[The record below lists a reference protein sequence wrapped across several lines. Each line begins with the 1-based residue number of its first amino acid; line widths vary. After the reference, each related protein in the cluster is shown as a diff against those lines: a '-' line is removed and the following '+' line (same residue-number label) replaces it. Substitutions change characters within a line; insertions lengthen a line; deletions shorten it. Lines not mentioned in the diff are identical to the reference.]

1 MSSFSDLIL
10 IGGGGH
16 CHSCIDVLEQD
27 GRFQI
32 AGIVERNGGPREA
45 VLGYPVLG
53 NDEDL
58 TQLREKYEFVLVT
71 VGQIKSATPRKRLN
85 AQLIS
90 LGFQLPVVVSPR
102 SYVSPHAK
110 LGSGTIVMHDVLIN
124 AGAHVGENCIL
135 NSKSLIEHDARVGG
149 HCHISTGSILNGK
162 AQIGHESFVGSG
174 AVVREGVRIGARSLI
189 AGGARVMGDL
199 PENSN
204 YKNSI

>member
-1 MSSFSDLIL
+1 MSSLTDLIL

-16 CHSCIDVLEQD
+16 CHACIDVLEQE

-53 NDEDL
+53 ADEDL
-58 TQLREKYEFVLVT
+58 AQLKEKYEFVLVT
-71 VGQIKSATPRKRLN
+71 VGQIKSAIPRKLLYEK
-85 AQLIS
+85 LIT
-90 LGFQLPVVVSPR
+90 LGFQLPVILSPR
-102 SYVSPHAK
+102 SYVSPHARV
-110 LGSGTIVMHDVLIN
+110 GSGTIVMHDVLVN

-135 NSKSLIEHDARVGG
+135 NSKSLIEHDAVIGD
-149 HCHISTGSILNGK
+149 HCHISTGSILNGE

-199 PENSN
+199 AENSN
-204 YKNSI
+204 YKNSL

>member
-1 MSSFSDLIL
+1 MKTSILL

-16 CHSCIDVLEQD
+16 CRACVDVLEQE

-32 AGIVERNGGPREA
+32 VGTVERNGGPREA

-53 NDEDL
+53 TDEDL
-58 TQLREKYEFVLVT
+58 TQLKEKYEFALVT
-71 VGQIKSATPRKRLN
+71 VGQIKSNSSETLY

-110 LGSGTIVMHDVLIN
+110 LGSGTIVMHDVMVN

-135 NSKSLIEHDARVGG
+135 NSKSLIEHGARVGG
-149 HCHISTGSILNGK
+149 HCHISTGSILNGET
-162 AQIGHESFVGSG
+162 QIGHESFIGSG
-174 AVVREGVRIGARSLI
+174 VVVREGVRIGARSLV
-189 AGGARVMGDL
+189 AGGARVMRDL

-204 YKNSI
+204 YKNSL

>member
-1 MSSFSDLIL
+1 MKASILL

-16 CHSCIDVLEQD
+16 CRACVDVLEQE

-53 NDEDL
+53 TDEDFS
-58 TQLREKYEFVLVT
+58 QLREKYEFALVT
-71 VGQIKSATPRKRLN
+71 VGQIKSATPRKRLY
-85 AQLIS
+85 AQLGIA

-110 LGSGTIVMHDVLIN
+110 LGSGTIVMHDVLVN
-124 AGAHVGENCIL
+124 AGAQIGENCIL
-135 NSKSLIEHDARVGG
+135 NSKSLIEHDAVIGD
-149 HCHISTGSILNGK
+149 HCHISTGSILNGET
-162 AQIGHESFVGSG
+162 QIGQESFVGSG
-174 AVVREGVRIGARSLI
+174 VVVREGVRVGARSLV
-189 AGGARVMGDL
+189 AGGARVMKDL

-204 YKNSI
+204 YKNSL

>member
-1 MSSFSDLIL
+1 MTASILL

-16 CHSCIDVLEQD
+16 CRACVDVLEQE

-53 NDEDL
+53 TDEEL
-58 TQLREKYEFVLVT
+58 PQLKEKYKFVLVT
-71 VGQIKSATPRKRLN
+71 VGQIKSAAPRKRLYE
-85 AQLIS
+85 QLIA
-90 LGFQLPVVVSPR
+90 LGFQLPVIVSPR

-110 LGSGTIVMHDVLIN
+110 LGSGTIVMHDALVN

-149 HCHISTGSILNGK
+149 HCHISTGSILNGET
-162 AQIGHESFVGSG
+162 QIGHESFVGSG
-174 AVVREGVRIGARSLI
+174 AVVREGVRVGARSLV
-189 AGGARVMGDL
+189 AGGARVMKDL

-204 YKNSI
+204 YKNSL

>member
-1 MSSFSDLIL
+1 MKASILL

-16 CHSCIDVLEQD
+16 CRACVDVLEQE

-53 NDEDL
+53 ADEDL
-58 TQLREKYEFVLVT
+58 AQLKEKYEFVLVT
-71 VGQIKSATPRKRLN
+71 VGQIKSAIPRKLLYEK
-85 AQLIS
+85 LIT
-90 LGFQLPVVVSPR
+90 LGFQLPVILSPR
-102 SYVSPHAK
+102 SYVSPHARV
-110 LGSGTIVMHDVLIN
+110 GSGTIVMHDVLVN

-135 NSKSLIEHDARVGG
+135 NSKSLIEHDAVIGD
-149 HCHISTGSILNGK
+149 HCHISTGSILNGE

-199 PENSN
+199 AENSN
-204 YKNSI
+204 YKNSL

>member
-1 MSSFSDLIL
+1 MKASILL

-16 CHSCIDVLEQD
+16 CRACVDVLEQE

-45 VLGYPVLG
+45 VLGYPILG
-53 NDEDL
+53 TDEDFS
-58 TQLREKYEFVLVT
+58 QLREKYEFALVT
-71 VGQIKSATPRKRLN
+71 VGEMKSATPRKRLY
-85 AQLIS
+85 AQLLA

-110 LGSGTIVMHDVLIN
+110 LGSGTIVMHDVLVN

-135 NSKSLIEHDARVGG
+135 NSKSLIEHDAVIGD
-149 HCHISTGSILNGK
+149 HCHISTGSILNGET
-162 AQIGHESFVGSG
+162 QIGQESFVGSG
-174 AVVREGVRIGARSLI
+174 VVVREGVRVGARSLV
-189 AGGARVMGDL
+189 AGGARVMKDL

-204 YKNSI
+204 YKNSL